1 MSSTGFLITT
11 GGQAA
16 ATVANPGGPYIRI
29 TEWRA
34 GSGVNYIPVGYVP
47 GVSATTQ
54 SAMVGSTLYTSA
66 PAAYT
71 IVPPADP
78 GDDPD
83 TIELLLLIPPTVPS
97 FFFGEISIWLED
109 GTMFAIC
116 VFSSLQEHVHA
127 AGNQAGTVWRI
138 RSRLKLQQL
147 PAICSV
153 ELLVGQ
159 QILEVPSWQ
168 SLLSPGFQPSN
179 ANAAIVHDNNAFDE
193 PVFVVRDNDNEWGLI
208 NYRLKFSGSVSDSG
222 ASATTTNL
230 THPGLSVLLLEMP
243 NTTSKYLVKFADG
256 TIRKIT
262 GNSTT
267 TSIQWTPALGLA
279 PTGAVSVWVDSVS
292 DNRVSWADTLEYN
305 AFAADFNPYWITPT
319 GTFSASNKGLNQ
331 TAIPTLNR
339 RTVTSDWTTLLNA
352 VKAVAHVHGVSITGI
367 QDAVDFIY
375 NPTGPIPYGLET
387 LRLQWQALK
396 NMIPTIEASRLA
408 FDLAYQEF
416 LLLFTHS
423 DSTYFSARNYDFT
436 FDTSSVDHRNA
447 LLNGGMRLSLSMDV
461 VSPTDS
467 SWVALDALLA
477 QMGTLTIFDGS
488 VSRTGPGGGG
498 EVFFPSICG
507 LHRLDDAPDF
517 INQYQNTHTFLGPDS
532 GWRILVMGQYTATND
547 ILIRVRLEDTVSPYI
562 YGGSPGTI
570 TFNWVGSRPLA
581 TEVLTPVLAFPTV
594 SVSQS

>member
-16 ATVANPGGPYIRI
+16 ATIANPGGPYINI
-29 TEWRA
+29 TEFRA
-34 GSGVNYIPVGYVP
+34 GSGVGYTPVGYVP
-47 GVSATTQ
+47 GVSPTTQ
-54 SAMVGSTLYTSA
+54 SALVGSTLYTSA
-66 PAAYT
+66 PSAYT
-71 IVPPADP
+71 VVTS
-78 GDDPD
+78 D
-83 TIELLLLIPPTVPS
+83 TIELLLLIPPTQPS
-97 FFFGEISIWLED
+97 FFFGELGIYLDD
-109 GTMFAIC
+109 GTLFAIC
-116 VFSSLQEHVHA
+116 VFTTLQEHVHA
-127 AGNQAGTVWRI
+127 AGNQAGTLWRI
-138 RSRLKLQQL
+138 RARLKLAQI
-147 PAICSV
+147 PAICNV

-159 QILEVPSWQ
+159 QILEVPDWQ

-179 ANAAIVHDNNAFDE
+179 ANAAIVHDNNGFDE
-193 PVFVVRDNDNEWGLI
+193 PVFVVRDNDNEWGLV
-208 NYRLKFSGSVSDSG
+208 NYRRKFLGSVADSG
-222 ASATTTNL
+222 ASSTTTNF

-243 NTTSKYLVKFADG
+243 NTTSKYLVKFSDG

-279 PTGAVSVWVDSVS
+279 PTGVVSVWVDATS

-305 AFAADFNPYWITPT
+305 AFVADFNPYWVAPT

-339 RTVTSDWTTLLNA
+339 RTLTSDWTTLLNA
-352 VKAVAHVHGVSITGI
+352 VKAVARIHGVSITGI
-367 QDAVDFIY
+367 QDVVDFIY

-396 NMIPTIEASRLA
+396 NLIPTIDAARLN

-423 DSTYFSARNYDFT
+423 DNTYFATRNYDFT
-436 FDTSSVDHRNA
+436 FDTSSVNHRNA

-461 VSPTDS
+461 VSPVDS

-488 VSRTGPGGGG
+488 ISRTGPGGGG
-498 EVFFPSICG
+498 EVFFTSTDGLYLLPAAPSF
-507 LHRLDDAPDF
+507 AS
-517 INQYQNTHTFLGPDS
+517 QYQNTHIFLGPDS
-532 GWRILVMGQYTATND
+532 GWRIIVSGQYTASGD
-547 ILIRVRLEDTVSPYI
+547 ILIRVQLTDTVSPYI

-570 TFNWVGSRPLA
+570 TFNWVGSRPLS
-581 TEVLTPVLAFPTV
+581 TEISTPVLAYPTV
-594 SVSQS
+594 SVIQS

>member
-11 GGQAA
+11 GGQAE
-16 ATVANPGGPYIRI
+16 ATTANPGGPYIHI
-29 TEWRA
+29 TEFRA
-34 GSGVNYIPVGYVP
+34 GSGVNYTPIGYVP
-47 GVSATTQ
+47 GVSPTTQ
-54 SAMVGSTLYTSA
+54 SALVGSTLYTSA
-66 PAAYT
+66 PSAYT
-71 IVPPADP
+71 VVDA
-78 GDDPD
+78 D
-83 TIELLLLIPPTVPS
+83 TIELLLLIPPTQPS
-97 FFFGEISIWLED
+97 FFFGEIGIFLED
-109 GTMFAIC
+109 GTLFAIC

-127 AGNQAGTVWRI
+127 AGNQAGTLWRI
-138 RSRLKLQQL
+138 RARLKLAQI
-147 PAICSV
+147 PAICNV

-159 QILEVPSWQ
+159 QILEVPNWQ

-179 ANAAIVHDNNAFDE
+179 ANAAIVHDNNGFDE

-208 NYRLKFSGSVSDSG
+208 NYRRKFTGSVSDSG
-222 ASATTTNL
+222 ASSTTTNF

-243 NTTSKYLVKFADG
+243 NTTSKYLAKFSDG
-256 TIRKIT
+256 TVRKIT
-262 GNSTT
+262 GNATT
-267 TSIQWTPALGLA
+267 TSIQWSPALGLA
-279 PTGAVSVWVDSVS
+279 PTGVVTVWVDSVS
-292 DNRVSWADTLEYN
+292 DNRVSWVDTLEYN
-305 AFAADFNPYWITPT
+305 AFVADFNPYWVTPT
-319 GTFSASNKGLNQ
+319 GTFSATNKGLNQ

-367 QDAVDFIY
+367 QDATDFIY

-396 NMIPTIEASRLA
+396 ALIPTIEAARLA

-423 DSTYFSARNYDFT
+423 DNTYFITRNYDFT
-436 FDTSSVDHRNA
+436 FDMSGVNDRNA

-461 VSPTDS
+461 TSPTDP

-488 VSRTGPGGGG
+488 VSRTGSGGGG

-507 LHRLDDAPDF
+507 LYRLDDAPDF

-532 GWRILVMGQYTATND
+532 GWRILVMGQYTASGD
-547 ILIRVRLEDTVSPYI
+547 ILIRVQLTDTVSPYI

-570 TFNWVGSRPLA
+570 VFNWVGSRPLS
-581 TEVLTPVLAFPTV
+581 TTISTPALAFPTV
-594 SVSQS
+594 SVLQS